1 MRCAADP
8 EWIQLSP
15 ANCCV
20 APIRRDQRSNPESA
34 IESPIL
40 DRLADVLGRDLRFS
54 VEISDGA
61 RDFQDPIV
69 SAGAEIQFA
78 HRHANQFLRV
88 LAELAVLLELTR
100 GHARVAI
107 NFRVI
112 TKTLLLAFTRAN
124 DALANR
130 SGTLLSALAGD
141 VAVFDSGHFDV
152 KIDAVEQG
160 TGNALAISLMV

>member
-1 MRCAADP
+1 MIVRAAA
-8 EWIQLSP
+8 SSARNGP
-15 ANCCV
+15 AKGET
-20 APIRRDQRSNPESA
+20 RSA
-34 IESPIL
+34 IEQCL
-40 DRLADVLGRDLRFS
+40 LCRLT

-69 SAGAEIQFA
+69 GAGAQVQFA

-160 TGNALAISLMV
+160 TGNALAISLHLHRTTTAFAL